1 MKIIKY
7 HIIINNNFVG
17 AHLTKILILFIIF
30 IFTFNTNAQQQY
42 HNLDYTTKYK
52 LDKKLNS
59 SNTFTHTGFK
69 PVIQSQFNFNTDS
82 LINEYGRDSAFIS
95 GMKHPVWWK
104 KLRTEDLLIVDEK
117 DFYLTINPLINYA
130 KGSDNLDSSLSINT
144 RGISIK
150 GNITKQLSFK
160 TDFYENQA
168 FYPNYITEYSKEH
181 HVVPGQGRLRGF
193 KGSGFDFANAS
204 GSISFTPVKWLNF
217 DLGHGK
223 HFIGEGYR
231 SLLLSDNA
239 FNYPYLKLT
248 TSFKKFQYIYMLTSF
263 QRASNA
269 DTRLLTYQRTHGSFL
284 FLNYIF
290 NEYLQVG
297 LFEGVIF
304 QTADSVSNNN
314 FSPSYFSPIIFSRAV
329 QYGFNNNNNVVVGL
343 TAKLKVSK
351 TIQSYGQFMLDD
363 DVNKKYGYQLGL
375 KFFNLFGLKKL
386 YLQTEYNWVR
396 PYSYS
401 STNQYQNYSFYNQ
414 PIAHTVGGGF
424 AEFVGIVQ
432 YRISDFIFRFK
443 VNHITTSTDELIN
456 GAETNYGTNIFKPDN
471 TASLT
476 PMSKSIIGDG
486 NKTERIY
493 YNIRLSYLINPVT
506 NFQLYVEYTHRQ
518 EIIGAQSDTEFY
530 YFGIRTQLN
539 NHYFDF

>member
-168 FYPNYITEYSKEH
+168 F
-181 HVVPGQGRLRGF
+181 
-193 KGSGFDFANAS
+193 
-204 GSISFTPVKWLNF
+204 
-217 DLGHGK
+217 
-223 HFIGEGYR
+223 
-231 SLLLSDNA
+231 
-239 FNYPYLKLT
+239 
-248 TSFKKFQYIYMLTSF
+248 
-263 QRASNA
+263 
-269 DTRLLTYQRTHGSFL
+269 
-284 FLNYIF
+284 
-290 NEYLQVG
+290 
-297 LFEGVIF
+297 
-304 QTADSVSNNN
+304 
-314 FSPSYFSPIIFSRAV
+314 
-329 QYGFNNNNNVVVGL
+329 
-343 TAKLKVSK
+343 
-351 TIQSYGQFMLDD
+351 
-363 DVNKKYGYQLGL
+363 
-375 KFFNLFGLKKL
+375 
-386 YLQTEYNWVR
+386 
-396 PYSYS
+396 
-401 STNQYQNYSFYNQ
+401 
-414 PIAHTVGGGF
+414 
-424 AEFVGIVQ
+424 
-432 YRISDFIFRFK
+432 
-443 VNHITTSTDELIN
+443 
-456 GAETNYGTNIFKPDN
+456 
-471 TASLT
+471 
-476 PMSKSIIGDG
+476 
-486 NKTERIY
+486 
-493 YNIRLSYLINPVT
+493 
-506 NFQLYVEYTHRQ
+506 
-518 EIIGAQSDTEFY
+518 
-530 YFGIRTQLN
+530 
-539 NHYFDF
+539 